1 VGLDSANYKNG
12 ELVDEKYFIGCDAA
26 DKCVDYLLEIEKA
39 WIRSYLN
46 SSIDVDNLTKREVLN
61 YDRAT
66 ECYMCQK
73 MFTSLDWKVR
83 DRDHSDGPF
92 LGAAHNSCN
101 LRRRRQKKVN
111 IYVHNEETYDFHF
124 NEKALFKKKL
134 DVDILP
140 HNNEKI

>member
-1 VGLDSANYKNG
+1 MLYVS
-12 ELVDEKYFIGCDAA
+12 
-26 DKCVDYLLEIEKA
+26 
-39 WIRSYLN
+39 
-46 SSIDVDNLTKREVLN
+46 
-61 YDRAT
+61 
-66 ECYMCQK
+66 K